1 MAILSQTLGLD
12 DFFDG
17 LKVHTCT
24 FALSDPRVSAGE
36 TGAGDGLT
44 ADVGSELWSGTCT
57 LVPAYHANAE
67 AVAAK
72 LYRLQRTGSAF
83 MVYNPRLPGAALAG
97 AEISAI
103 ASDRTTITIPNAA
116 AVGVGAF
123 FSFSYLSDPVRYALH
138 QVVAK
143 SGNTLEIVP
152 RLRPGA
158 LVGTPLT
165 FLRPACKGYI
175 RPGSVNTGQSD
186 RLLTTGMTF
195 NWRQT
200 LR

>member
-1 MAILSQTLGLD
+1 MAILPQLLSLD
-12 DFFDG
+12 QFFDG
-17 LKVHTCT
+17 LKVQTCT
-24 FALSDPRVSAGE
+24 FALSDARVSAGE

-57 LVPAYHANAE
+57 LVPAYHAEAE

-72 LYRLQRTGSAF
+72 LYRLQRSGSAF
-83 MVYNPRLPGAALAG
+83 MVYNPRLPGAAITG
-97 AEISAI
+97 AQISAI
-103 ASDRTTITIPNAA
+103 GSDRTTITIPNAA
-116 AVGVGAF
+116 SVAVGAF
-123 FSFSYLSDPVRYALH
+123 LSFSYLTNPVRYALH
-138 QVVAK
+138 QVAAK
-143 SGNTLEIVP
+143 SGNVLEVVP
-152 RLRPGA
+152 RIRPGA
-158 LVGTPLT
+158 LVGTSLT